1 MEVGVNYLEKKPS
14 TEWLGSSYNDSQP
27 HNNMARS
34 EVCLGRLVSKKK
46 KTQY

>member
-1 MEVGVNYLEKKPS
+1 MEVGVNYLEKKTS
-14 TEWLGSSYNDSQP
+14 TEWRGSSYNDSQP

-34 EVCLGRLVSKKK
+34 EVCLGKLVSKKK